1 MASFHPQLA
10 RSGTRL
16 TVIAS
21 YLRSNAVY
29 SAVMAGL
36 KGVSWEELL
45 SGIREAFS
53 SNSVDVDAVIGLLSS
68 YRSRR
73 EDWLPFAKFD
83 THRLALAVGTV
94 QTVLFQ
100 LRRGMYFRSGTRG
113 TW

>member
-1 MASFHPQLA
+1 MRHI
-10 RSGTRL
+10 SGQRH
-16 TVIAS
+16 
-21 YLRSNAVY
+21 YC
-29 SAVMAGL
+29 AVMAGL

-83 THRLALAVGTV
+83 THRSALAVGTV